1 MRLLLLLSI
10 PLIGFSQTDLTTAQ
24 LKPSKAA
31 TITAVQLF
39 IPGQGYTL
47 ATLDAAGSLVVSPGS
62 GGALPSIAALPIF
75 PAFAPGVNCPIV
87 GGASGALQVI
97 CSSVPWSIDITAVVP
112 LLPGANV
119 WTGTMIASG
128 ASKTAPFRVLAAD
141 PPSCDSVAK
150 ESWINSTTGAFKIC
164 ESANVGSQIS
174 QTFVDGETPAGAP
187 NGTLATF
194 TLAGVPGNSL
204 HLYRNGLRQKVGV
217 DYTLAGNTITFLSVS
232 VPQTGDLI
240 LADYRF

>member
-1 MRLLLLLSI
+1 MVNRYN
-10 PLIGFSQTDLTTAQ
+10 GCC
-24 LKPSKAA
+24 
-31 TITAVQLF
+31 AV
-39 IPGQGYTL
+39 
-47 ATLDAAGSLVVSPGS
+47 
-62 GGALPSIAALPIF
+62 
-75 PAFAPGVNCPIV
+75 AP
-87 GGASGALQVI
+87 
-97 CSSVPWSIDITAVVP
+97 W
-112 LLPGANV
+112 ANV